1 MDNKEFYFQAL
12 DLIKHHKKDTKSADI
27 INILDVL
34 KQITTQ
40 NYVLMDI
47 LLSMA
52 KALQID
58 GQLLATTF

>member
-12 DLIKHHKKDTKSADI
+12 DLIKHYNKDTKSADI
-27 INILDVL
+27 INYLDVL

-58 GQLLATTF
+58 GQLPATTF

>member
-1 MDNKEFYFQAL
+1 MDNKEFYFQTL
-12 DLIKHHKKDTKSADI
+12 DLIKRHKKDTKSADI

-40 NYVLMDI
+40 NYALMDV

-52 KALQID
+52 ETLQID
-58 GQLLATTF
+58 GQLPATTF

>member
-1 MDNKEFYFQAL
+1 MDNKEFYSQTL

-27 INILDVL
+27 INISDVL

-40 NYVLMDI
+40 NYVLMDV

-52 KALQID
+52 KTLQID
-58 GQLLATTF
+58 GQLPATTF